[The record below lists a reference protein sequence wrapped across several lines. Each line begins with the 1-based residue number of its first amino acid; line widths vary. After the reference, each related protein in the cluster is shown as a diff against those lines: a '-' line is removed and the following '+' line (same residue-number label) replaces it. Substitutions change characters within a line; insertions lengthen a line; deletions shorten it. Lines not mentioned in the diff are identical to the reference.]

1 MDQKKQI
8 KYCMLIAIVACA
20 GAFLSDILM
29 LAVPLGGM
37 EYFSSY
43 KLNMI
48 RISSDRLF
56 IGNTLGVVFIPLE
69 LFGFWA
75 LYLMIKKYQQ
85 FLASLILFTLSFS
98 MMAGIAYHANFAF
111 YGIGLQTHELIKNDM
126 TKFMIGKF
134 ELFHGIL
141 YQMMGLFYG
150 IGSTAFIILIIWKKT
165 IFKKWHVLFAPI
177 ILLIVAR
184 YLLSLIPSPLGGYI
198 APGYGNITNSLFFI
212 FLTIVFWKHNW
223 E

>member
-8 KYCMLIAIVACA
+8 QLCMLIAIFACA
-20 GAFLSDILM
+20 GAFASDILM
-29 LAVPLGGM
+29 LAVPLSGL

-48 RISSDRLF
+48 RISSERLF

-75 LYLMIKKYQQ
+75 LYLILKKQQ
-85 FLASLILFTLSFS
+85 QLLAFILIFTLSFS
-98 MMAGIAYHANFAF
+98 MISGIAYHANFAF
-111 YGIGLQTHELIKNDM
+111 YGIGLQVHEIIRNET
-126 TKFMIGKF
+126 TKFMIDKF
-134 ELFHGIL
+134 KIFHETL

-150 IGSTAFIILIIWKKT
+150 IGSIAFSILILWKKT
-165 IFKKWHVLFAPI
+165 IFKKWHIIFAPI
-177 ILLIVAR
+177 MILIVVR
-184 YLLSLIPSPLGGYI
+184 FILSLIPSPIGGYI
-198 APGYGNITNSLFFI
+198 APGYGNITNIIFFI
-212 FLTIVFWKHNW
+212 FLTIMFWKHHW